1 MIPIYQGNLEK
12 LATQEKNNEDNFR
25 NDDKKRCRF
34 TIMLLLLLMIPP
46 LRGRSARWQK
56 LIVNR
61 EMIILL
67 ISETGDSDGTP
78 ERASD
83 IWFHTV
89 VKIIFIWADS
99 SHPQNWDMIVI
110 MNISRLITFLVML
123 D

>member
-61 EMIILL
+61 ET

-78 ERASD
+78 EG
-83 IWFHTV
+83 
-89 VKIIFIWADS
+89 
-99 SHPQNWDMIVI
+99 
-110 MNISRLITFLVML
+110 L
-123 D
+123 

>member
-1 MIPIYQGNLEK
+1 MIPIYQGNLGK

-56 LIVNR
+56 LIVNK
-61 EMIILL
+61 ETIILL

-78 ERASD
+78 EG
-83 IWFHTV
+83 
-89 VKIIFIWADS
+89 
-99 SHPQNWDMIVI
+99 
-110 MNISRLITFLVML
+110 L
-123 D
+123 